1 MMFVRDRESKHQPK
15 QLLTA
20 EVMSDISNRDHNTKN
35 HQRERKLMIST
46 LRRYVN
52 LIDLT

>member
-1 MMFVRDRESKHQPK
+1 MMFVRDRESKHQPT
-15 QLLTA
+15 QILRV
-20 EVMSDISNRDHNTKN
+20 EVMSETSNRDHNTRS
-35 HQRERKLMIST
+35 HQKGRKLMISN